1 VVVEICLF
9 SILSEEH
16 VASIFRVDDEVT
28 QKWGDGG
35 MI

>member
-1 VVVEICLF
+1 MPF

-16 VASIFRVDDEVT
+16 VATIFRVDDEVIR
-28 QKWGDGG
+28 KGGDGR